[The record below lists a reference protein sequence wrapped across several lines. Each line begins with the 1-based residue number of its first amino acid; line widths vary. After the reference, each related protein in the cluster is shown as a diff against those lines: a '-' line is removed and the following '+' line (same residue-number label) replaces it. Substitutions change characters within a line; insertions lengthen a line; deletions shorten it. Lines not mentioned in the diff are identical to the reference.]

1 MLELTI
7 SQKGIMMS
15 VVSSSLPDTG
25 KDLNI
30 KSAQSALT
38 SQLNKIAPVCKFYEE
53 VANGWKKRYLLA
65 NSALLQMPSEETRN
79 RKILED
85 LIEVSTKGY
94 THSQNSFN
102 EVDAVRQDLENKIQ
116 DLDLFILKS
125 GASHGISA
133 IEETSFDLRE
143 IQQVLYTSDA
153 LLELQANEKKEI
165 GS

>member
-7 SQKGIMMS
+7 SQKGTMMS

-38 SQLNKIAPVCKFYEE
+38 TQLKKIAPVCKFYEE
-53 VANGWKKRYLLA
+53 MMNGWKKRYSLA
-65 NSALLQMPSEETRN
+65 NSALRQLSPEETRN

-85 LIEVSTKGY
+85 LVEVSAKGY
-94 THSQNSFN
+94 TQSQNCLN
-102 EVDAVRQDLENKIQ
+102 EVDAVRQNLEEKIQ

-133 IEETSFDLRE
+133 TAENSFDLRE

-153 LLELQANEKKEI
+153 LLELQAGNKKEI
-165 GS
+165 NS